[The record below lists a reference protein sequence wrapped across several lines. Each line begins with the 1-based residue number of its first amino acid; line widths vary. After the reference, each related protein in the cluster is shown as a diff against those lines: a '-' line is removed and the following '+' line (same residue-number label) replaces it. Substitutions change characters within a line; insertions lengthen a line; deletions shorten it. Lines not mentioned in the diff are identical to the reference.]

1 MKTFKITLE
10 IELKDDS
17 IKRSDFIYQIIEQ
30 ALETKESILDYELLE
45 VLP

>member
-17 IKRSDFIYQIIEQ
+17 ICAADFVYDIVEQ
-30 ALETKESILDYELLE
+30 ALETGESILDYELLE
-45 VLP
+45 VLS

>member
-17 IKRSDFIYQIIEQ
+17 IKHSDFIYEIIEQ
-30 ALETKESILDYELLE
+30 ALETDESLLDYELLE